1 MADDIQVY
9 IKAFNWRIDWF
20 VHEFCDLPPPMV
32 ELYAYVLFTDDD
44 RIASCRAAYALGI
57 DPDLAGTMCIH
68 ANTMAY
74 MMNNMSL
81 LKSPEVKERH
91 LRYSKIEKANRLS
104 FFKLGRSEL
113 YKIFIKELVKM
124 LEEGG

>member
-1 MADDIQVY
+1 MVDDIQEY
-9 IKAFNWRIDWF
+9 IKAFNWRIDRF

-44 RIASCRAAYALGI
+44 RIASCRVACSLGI
-57 DPDLAGTMCIH
+57 DPDLAGTMCVH
-68 ANTMAY
+68 ANTMAF

-81 LKSPEVKERH
+81 FKSPEIKEQHR
-91 LRYSKIEKANRLS
+91 RYSKIEKANRLN

-113 YKIFIKELVKM
+113 YKTFIKELVKI
-124 LEEGG
+124 LEDGR

>member
-1 MADDIQVY
+1 
-9 IKAFNWRIDWF
+9 
-20 VHEFCDLPPPMV
+20 
-32 ELYAYVLFTDDD
+32 
-44 RIASCRAAYALGI
+44 
-57 DPDLAGTMCIH
+57 
-68 ANTMAY
+68 MAY

-113 YKIFIKELVKM
+113 YKVFIKELVKM